1 MANINFPTSP
11 APGDTYS
18 FNNSIWVYNGS
29 AWVSTL
35 SVTIANA
42 KLGNFGC
49 VVDNTPA
56 VITTG
61 VKAYISMP
69 YDGTIT
75 SWTILGDQTGTCVVD
90 VWKTTYAGYPGSVA
104 NSITGG
110 SYITLTSAS
119 KNTSSSLGTWTT
131 SFTAGDIF
139 VFNINSIS
147 TLNKITI
154 IVNVSKT

>member
-1 MANINFPTSP
+1 MANIDFPISP

-49 VVDNTPA
+49 VVDNTPNP
-56 VITTG
+56 ITTG
-61 VKAYISMP
+61 VKSYIAIP
-69 YDGTIT
+69 YSGSIT
-75 SWTILGDQTGTCVVD
+75 SWSIFGDQSGTCVID

-104 NSITGG
+104 NTITGG
-110 SYITLTSAS
+110 SYITLTSTT
-119 KNTSSSLGTWTT
+119 KNTSSSLGSWTT
-131 SFTAGDIF
+131 TFSAGDIF
-139 VFNINSIS
+139 VFNVNSTS
-147 TLNKITI
+147 VLNKITI
-154 IVNVSKT
+154 IINVSKT